1 MENQNKFACAINC
14 MDGRVQ
20 DAVKNYIK
28 TNYQVDWVDQVTE
41 PGPIKILAE
50 NTNSFIIENIK
61 KRVDVSVNHHGSKV
75 IAIVGH
81 HDCAGNPVGKEEQIA
96 QLKKSQEIVKEF
108 GLPAQAG
115 FNAEIILLYVE
126 GDWQTVEKI

>member
-1 MENQNKFACAINC
+1 MENQKKFACAINC

-28 TNYQVDWVDQVTE
+28 TNYRVDWVDQITE

-50 NTNSFIIENIK
+50 GINKQVIENIK

-75 IAIVGH
+75 VAIVGH
-81 HDCAGNPVGKEEQIA
+81 YDCAGNPVGKEEQIK
-96 QLKKSQEIVKEF
+96 QLHESQKVVEDF
-108 GLPAQAG
+108 G
-115 FNAEIILLYVE
+115 FTAEIILLYVE
-126 GDWQTVEKI
+126 GDWQTVEKV

>member
-1 MENQNKFACAINC
+1 MTTDKKFGCAINC

-20 DAVKNYIK
+20 DAVKNYVK
-28 TNYQVDWVDQVTE
+28 ENYQVDWVDQVTE

-50 NTNSFIIENIK
+50 NTNLPVIDNIK

-81 HDCAGNPVGKEEQIA
+81 YDCAGNPVEKEEQVL
-96 QLKKSQEIVKEF
+96 QLKKSEEVVKSF
-108 GLPAQAG
+108 G

-126 GDWQTVEKI
+126 GDWKTVEKV

>member
-1 MENQNKFACAINC
+1 MENKNTFATAINC

-20 DAVKNYIK
+20 NAVKNYLK
-28 TNYQVDWVDQVTE
+28 QNYQVDWVDQITE

-50 NTNSFIIENIK
+50 NTELAIIENIK

-81 HDCAGNPVGKEEQIA
+81 YDCAGNPVGKEEQIL
-96 QLKKSQEIVKEF
+96 QLKKSQELVKSF
-108 GLPAQAG
+108 G
-115 FNAEIILLYVE
+115 FEAEIVLLYVE
-126 GDWQTVEKI
+126 GDWQTVEKV